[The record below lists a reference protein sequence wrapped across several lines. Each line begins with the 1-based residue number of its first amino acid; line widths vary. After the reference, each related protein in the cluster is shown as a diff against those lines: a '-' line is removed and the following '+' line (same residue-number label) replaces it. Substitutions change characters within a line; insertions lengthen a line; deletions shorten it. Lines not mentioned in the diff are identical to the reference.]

1 MPDSSQRE
9 RITQYIQDTYGTEA
23 EYLWADSPGN
33 AIFRHSASKK
43 WYAALM
49 RVLPEK
55 LGLTGV
61 EALDVMDIKCS
72 TIMIG
77 SLLATKGFLPAYH
90 MNKNH
95 WISIVLDNSVP
106 DSQIIPLL
114 ELSYDSVAPKRRK
127 KRPQP
132 AGDRP
137 PDKWRRYAGQS
148 RPGGA
153 GQRRH
158 RPRSRSS
165 PRPAAG

>member
-1 MPDSSQRE
+1 MAHSSQRE
-9 RITQYIQDTYGTEA
+9 RITKYIQDTYGTEA

-43 WYAALM
+43 WYAAMM

-55 LGLTGV
+55 LGLAEG

-90 MNKNH
+90 MNKDH
-95 WISIVLDNSVP
+95 WISIILDGSVS
-106 DSQIIPLL
+106 DGQIIPLL

-127 KRPQP
+127 KRTKP
-132 AGDRP
+132 AEE
-137 PDKWRRYAGQS
+137 
-148 RPGGA
+148 
-153 GQRRH
+153 
-158 RPRSRSS
+158 
-165 PRPAAG
+165 

>member
-1 MPDSSQRE
+1 MAYSSQRE
-9 RITQYIQDTYGTEA
+9 RITQYIQDAYGTQA

-43 WYAALM
+43 WYAAMM

-55 LGLTGV
+55 LGLAEG

-95 WISIVLDNSVP
+95 WISIILDGSVS
-106 DSQIIPLL
+106 DGQIIPLL

-127 KRPQP
+127 KRTKP
-132 AGDRP
+132 AEE
-137 PDKWRRYAGQS
+137 
-148 RPGGA
+148 
-153 GQRRH
+153 
-158 RPRSRSS
+158 
-165 PRPAAG
+165 

>member
-1 MPDSSQRE
+1 MAYSSQRE
-9 RITQYIQDTYGTEA
+9 RITQYIQDAYGTQA

-43 WYAALM
+43 WYAAMM

-55 LGLTGV
+55 LGLAEG

-90 MNKNH
+90 MNKDH
-95 WISIVLDNSVP
+95 WISIILDGSVS
-106 DSQIIPLL
+106 DGQIIPLL

-132 AGDRP
+132 AEG
-137 PDKWRRYAGQS
+137 
-148 RPGGA
+148 
-153 GQRRH
+153 
-158 RPRSRSS
+158 
-165 PRPAAG
+165 

>member
-1 MPDSSQRE
+1 MSNSSQRE
-9 RITQYIQDTYGTEA
+9 RITQYIQDTYGTQA

-43 WYAALM
+43 WYAAMM

-55 LGLTGV
+55 LGLAEG

-90 MNKNH
+90 MNKDH
-95 WISIVLDNSVP
+95 WISIILDGSVS
-106 DSQIIPLL
+106 DGQIIPLL

-127 KRPQP
+127 KRTKP
-132 AGDRP
+132 AEE
-137 PDKWRRYAGQS
+137 
-148 RPGGA
+148 
-153 GQRRH
+153 
-158 RPRSRSS
+158 
-165 PRPAAG
+165 

>member
-1 MPDSSQRE
+1 MAYSSQRE
-9 RITQYIQDTYGTEA
+9 RITQYIQDTYGTQA

-43 WYAALM
+43 WYAAMM

-55 LGLTGV
+55 LGLAEG

-90 MNKNH
+90 MNKDH
-95 WISIVLDNSVP
+95 WISIILDGSVS
-106 DSQIIPLL
+106 DGQIIPLL

-127 KRPQP
+127 KRTKP
-132 AGDRP
+132 AEE
-137 PDKWRRYAGQS
+137 
-148 RPGGA
+148 
-153 GQRRH
+153 
-158 RPRSRSS
+158 
-165 PRPAAG
+165 

>member
-1 MPDSSQRE
+1 MTNSSQRE
-9 RITQYIQDTYGTEA
+9 RITQYIQDTYRTQA

-33 AIFRHSASKK
+33 AIFRHPASKK

-55 LGLTGV
+55 LGLAGE
-61 EALDVMDIKCS
+61 EALDVMDIRCS

-77 SLLATKGFLPAYH
+77 SLLSTKGFLPAYH

-95 WISIVLDNSVP
+95 WISVVLDNSVP
-106 DSQIIPLL
+106 DDQITPLL

-132 AGDRP
+132 EEE
-137 PDKWRRYAGQS
+137 
-148 RPGGA
+148 
-153 GQRRH
+153 
-158 RPRSRSS
+158 
-165 PRPAAG
+165 